1 MREFDAAAP
10 AADARPEPALSS
22 VEGPSRRACPICQ
35 SHIEDGAL
43 FCARCGIYLKG
54 DGSSPEALN
63 LPLVHLLAQVC
74 TLQRELLQQFRT
86 GQSQQARQ
94 FQRSLHLQSQQLEKT
109 LDHAAHQSES
119 WQRRLQIWQRWTIG
133 LAAAVAAL
141 VVAAV
146 QLAG

>member
-1 MREFDAAAP
+1 MREFEAQAP
-10 AADARPEPALSS
+10 AAGARPEP
-22 VEGPSRRACPICQ
+22 GRGACPICQ
-35 SHIEDGAL
+35 SRTEDGAL

-74 TLQRELLQQFRT
+74 TLQRELLQQFKA
-86 GQSQQARQ
+86 GQTQQARQ
-94 FQRSLHLQSQQLEKT
+94 FQRSLQLQSQQLEKT
-109 LDHAAHQSES
+109 LNHTAQQSDS
-119 WQRRLQIWQRWTIG
+119 WEQRLRLWQRWTIG

-141 VVAAV
+141 LIIAV